1 MPEPRTFDDLCA
13 RLNDLRA
20 ADGGTSFSEIARRIG
35 VLRGGAEPAKVTVY
49 DCFRP
54 GRRRVDEQ
62 LVGDI
67 VRVLRGDDAEAAR
80 WAEAARSL
88 NGIRSGVR
96 IDVGVGVRAVESA
109 EVGREGLLL
118 ALPAV
123 DVLLLT
129 GLPGVGKSTLA
140 TAVLG
145 GAPALT
151 VDLRASDPGRPSADP
166 VDVLR
171 RMLGAWGN
179 RSVPYDIARLRERV
193 RAEASGMVVVLEDAG
208 SGEQLIPLVVPG
220 VRYIVTSRVDLE
232 VFAARLRSEGISAA
246 HQPVRPLDDAGSRRL
261 LARLLSDAT
270 GSPDEAGRGIDDRAL
285 DRIVAVG
292 GGLPLDLAMLAG
304 VVAEHAGWTFD
315 DLASRFETEP
325 RDARMRPV
333 LEAATR
339 SLSAPDAD
347 LLADLALIDREFE
360 EGVLL
365 ATGDQRVVRGLERLR
380 SRHLLERVDG
390 RIQVHATVFAFASE
404 RSRAL
409 RPASRRRAFVA
420 RVTQTVLDRMAVDDD
435 YAAREVGTVL
445 AVADAAREHGLDAEL
460 VRLVTTAHP
469 ALVRWSLW
477 GESLRL
483 HEVAAPGAGA
493 DPAPEL
499 ALGIAQCAEK
509 LGRYDEALITLHR
522 VRRTAVGTALA
533 RTWNQIGNVQ
543 RWMSHHDEALE
554 SYATAI
560 AHARDAGDR
569 IVEGRAQ
576 GNHAD
581 TLRILARYA
590 EADAGYERAL
600 AMAIAERDVLNTTIV
615 RGNRALHLLAIGRL
629 DDAERS
635 LDVLDEASAE
645 PTPPFALR
653 TRALIAEARGDDISA
668 RAWLTRA
675 VRPDGEYGTEADA
688 ALLAAR
694 IDARDGRSVEARDAA
709 ESVLHAAVA
718 AGSPLIA
725 TEAGNSLA
733 EILLRIASESGD
745 TASVLLAE
753 RRARDARGIAE
764 ATGDRAEVARSDG
777 ILSAAAA
784 ARGDADAA
792 VILSAASRDL
802 YRELGHRCAG
812 AGVRAA
818 VPAVERP
825 PAVADQFSR
834 G

>member
-1 MPEPRTFDDLCA
+1 MPEPRTFDELCA
-13 RLNDLRA
+13 RLNELRA
-20 ADGGTSFSEIARRIG
+20 ADGGTSFAEIARRIG
-35 VLRGGAEPAKVTVY
+35 GLRGGVEPAKVTVY

-54 GRRRVDEQ
+54 GRRRIDEH

-67 VRVLRGDDAEAAR
+67 VRVLHGDESEAVR
-80 WAEAARSL
+80 WTDAARSL

-96 IDVGVGVRAVESA
+96 IEVAAGSRATDGA
-109 EVGREGLLL
+109 EVGREDVLA
-118 ALPAV
+118 ALPHV

-145 GAPALT
+145 GVPALT
-151 VDLRASDPGRPSADP
+151 VDLRASDPDRPSADP

-171 RMLGAWGN
+171 RMLGAMGN

-193 RAEASGMVVVLEDAG
+193 RGEAAGRAIVLEDAG
-208 SGEQLIPLVVPG
+208 SGEQLMPLIVPG
-220 VRYIVTSRVDLE
+220 VRYVVTSRVDLGA
-232 VFAARLRSEGISAA
+232 FASRLRSEGISAA
-246 HQPVRPLDDAGSRRL
+246 HVPVRPLDDAGSRRL
-261 LARLLSDAT
+261 LARLLADAAESPGRSD
-270 GSPDEAGRGIDDRAL
+270 RGLDGRAL
-285 DRIVAVG
+285 DRIVAVS

-339 SLSAPDAD
+339 SLIAPDAD
-347 LLADLALIDREFE
+347 LLADLALIDREFDE
-360 EGVLL
+360 RVLL
-365 ATGDQRVVRGLERLR
+365 ATGGQRVARGLESLR

-390 RIQVHATVFAFASE
+390 RIQVHATVFAFAAE

-409 RPASRRRAFVA
+409 RPVSRRRAFVA
-420 RVTQTVLDRMAVDDD
+420 RATQAVLESMATDPE
-435 YAAREVGTVL
+435 YAAREVGTLL
-445 AVADAAREHGLDAEL
+445 AVADAAREHGLDAEAVDL
-460 VRLVTTAHP
+460 ATRAHP
-469 ALVRWSLW
+469 TLVRWSLW
-477 GESLRL
+477 AESLRL
-483 HEVAAPGAGA
+483 HEVASVGAGL
-493 DPAPEL
+493 DPAPAL

-522 VRRTAVGTALA
+522 VRRTAAGIALA

-543 RWMSHHDEALE
+543 RWMSHHEEALE

-569 IVEGRAQ
+569 VVEGRAQ

-590 EADAGYERAL
+590 EADAGYDRAL
-600 AMAIAERDVLNTTIV
+600 AMAIAEDDALNMAIV
-615 RGNRALHLLAIGRL
+615 RGNRALHLLAVGRL
-629 DDAERS
+629 DEAERF
-635 LDVLDEASAE
+635 LDVLDAASAE

-653 TRALIAEARGDDISA
+653 TRALIAEARGDDAGA
-668 RAWLTRA
+668 RVWLERA
-675 VRPDGEYGTEADA
+675 LRPDGEYGTEADA

-694 IDARDGRSVEARDAA
+694 IDSRDGRSAAARETA
-709 ESVLHAAVA
+709 ESVLQAAVA

-733 EILLRIASESGD
+733 EILLRVADESGD
-745 TASVLLAE
+745 AESVLLAE
-753 RRARDARGIAE
+753 RRAREARGIAE

-777 ILSAAAA
+777 ILGAAAA
-784 ARGDADAA
+784 ARGDVGTAA
-792 VILSAASRDL
+792 LLSAASRDL
-802 YRELGHRCAG
+802 YRELGHRCA
-812 AGVRAA
+812 RE
-818 VPAVERP
+818 PARE
-825 PAVADQFSR
+825 

>member
-1 MPEPRTFDDLCA
+1 MPDPRTFDELCA
-13 RLNDLRA
+13 RLNELRA
-20 ADGGTSFSEIARRIG
+20 SDGGTSYAEIARRIG
-35 VLRGGAEPAKVTVY
+35 GLRGGAEPPKVTVY

-67 VRVLRGDDAEAAR
+67 VRVLHGDESEAAR
-80 WAEAARSL
+80 WAETARAL

-96 IDVGVGVRAVESA
+96 IDVGVGIRAVEGA
-109 EVGREGLLL
+109 EVGREDLLSS
-118 ALPAV
+118 LPAV
-123 DVLLLT
+123 EVLLLT

-140 TAVLG
+140 TAILG
-145 GAPALT
+145 GVPALT
-151 VDLRASDPGRPSADP
+151 VDLRASDPDRPSADP

-171 RMLGAWGN
+171 RMLGALGN
-179 RSVPYDIARLRERV
+179 RSVPYDIARLRDRV
-193 RAEASGMVVVLEDAG
+193 RSEAAGMIVVLEDAG
-208 SGEQLIPLVVPG
+208 PGDQLMPLIVPG
-220 VRYIVTSRVDLE
+220 VRYVVTSRVNLHA
-232 VFAARLRSEGISAA
+232 FAARLRGEGIDAA
-246 HQPVRPLDDAGSRRL
+246 HKSVRPLDDAGSRRL
-261 LARLLSDAT
+261 LTRLLSDAVR
-270 GSPDEAGRGIDDRAL
+270 SPGRADHVIDGRAL
-285 DRIVAVG
+285 DRIIAVG

-347 LLADLALIDREFE
+347 LLADLSLIDREFDE
-360 EGVLL
+360 RLLL
-365 ATGDQRVVRGLERLR
+365 ASGDHRVAHGLESLR

-390 RIQVHATVFAFASE
+390 RIHVHATVFAFASE

-409 RPASRRRAFVA
+409 RPVSRRRAFVA
-420 RVTQTVLDRMAVDDD
+420 RVTQAVLDRMAADTD
-435 YAAREVGTVL
+435 YAAREVGALL
-445 AVADAAREHGLDAEL
+445 AVADAAHEHGLDADL
-460 VRLVTTAHP
+460 VRLVITAHP
-469 ALVRWSLW
+469 ALARWSLW
-477 GESLRL
+477 AESLRL
-483 HEVAAPGAGA
+483 HEVAASRAGL

-569 IVEGRAQ
+569 IVEGRAR

-590 EADAGYERAL
+590 EADAGYDRAL
-600 AMAIAERDVLNTTIV
+600 AMAIAEGDALNTTIV
-615 RGNRALHLLAIGRL
+615 RGNRALHLLAVGRL
-629 DDAERS
+629 EEAES
-635 LDVLDEASAE
+635 YLDVLDAASAE

-653 TRALIAEARGDDISA
+653 TRALIAEARGDDAGARVWLASA
-668 RAWLTRA
+668 L
-675 VRPDGEYGTEADA
+675 RPDGEYGTEADA

-694 IDARDGRSVEARDAA
+694 IDSREGRSAAARESA
-709 ESVLHAAVA
+709 ERVLQAAVA

-733 EILLRIASESGD
+733 EILLRSGDESGD
-745 TASVLLAE
+745 AETVLLAE
-753 RRARDARGIAE
+753 RRAREARGIAE

-777 ILSAAAA
+777 ILAAAAA

-792 VILSAASRDL
+792 AGLSAASRDL
-802 YRELGHRCAG
+802 YRELGHRCA
-812 AGVRAA
+812 REAA
-818 VPAVERP
+818 
-825 PAVADQFSR
+825 DD